1 MIKINVIVKNKSW
14 FKFVKN
20 PETYFKRK
28 LKKIENDRFFG
39 KKKYSFSIQLSGT
52 KEIQFLNKKFRK
64 INKSTDILS
73 FPNQNKKNLE
83 KITKLNFEI
92 YLGDII
98 INLKKVNTF
107 SKILFQ
113 KNLDVLWIHGLVHL
127 FGFDHKKESSY
138 KRMQTIEKRFL
149 KSLIK

>member
-138 KRMQTIEKRFL
+138 KKMQSIEKKFL
-149 KSLIK
+149 KKLN